1 MILLPWIKKVT
12 VIAVAS
18 KYTDTS
24 INVFLLL
31 FPEWALAL
39 WRGSTVSLF
48 WGYFV
53 ASISDT
59 LPGLFLESSVGF
71 SGPESYFRFAVFTFK
86 MKVSIILTMI
96 QRKLSVNEAK
106 STGLWARNYA
116 TIQQGLI
123 LKFAFGPKSFRAFGD
138 VGPLVSFLP
147 EERGPISRAEQR
159 LVIAPSYLT
168 VYELLQVPHILESFF
183 FLISEHDVAFPRHH
197 EFVQPVLHQIH
208 FPPTGTTSWQ
218 SDHQSSVSCK

>member
-1 MILLPWIKKVT
+1 MGVGVVERFDRIIVLG
-12 VIAVAS
+12 
-18 KYTDTS
+18 
-24 INVFLLL
+24 L
-31 FPEWALAL
+31 FCSLDFRHSP
-39 WRGSTVSLF
+39 GSVSWKFRWFFGPGKLF
-48 WGYFV
+48 WVCRIYIQDESFNNFDN
-53 ASISDT
+53 DT
-59 LPGLFLESSVGF
+59 
-71 SGPESYFRFAVFTFK
+71 T
-86 MKVSIILTMI
+86 
-96 QRKLSVNEAK
+96 KLSVNEAK

-138 VGPLVSFLP
+138 VGSLVSFLP

>member
-1 MILLPWIKKVT
+1 MILLPWINKVT

-24 INVFLLL
+24 NNVFSLL

-71 SGPESYFRFAVFTFK
+71 SGPESCFRFAVFTFK

-96 QRKLSVNEAK
+96 QR
-106 STGLWARNYA
+106 NYQL
-116 TIQQGLI
+116 TRQN
-123 LKFAFGPKSFRAFGD
+123 
-138 VGPLVSFLP
+138 
-147 EERGPISRAEQR
+147 R
-159 LVIAPSYLT
+159 LVC
-168 VYELLQVPHILESFF
+168 EL
-183 FLISEHDVAFPRHH
+183 
-197 EFVQPVLHQIH
+197 
-208 FPPTGTTSWQ
+208 GTMLLFN
-218 SDHQSSVSCK
+218 KF